1 MIGELVFLVVLVVLA
16 LLVVW
21 LSWQQVKAARTA
33 AEIAHADAD
42 QARAVQAALIAS
54 TQGAQLALVAAVQ
67 EPLLELVNR
76 QAALIAA
83 DDALAYQALRAMDVA
98 GSYDDDSTAPDT
110 EENADGFGA
119 DRDAEEAG
127 QGGDPFMA
135 GNIFNAD
142 L

>member
-16 LLVVW
+16 LLVAW
-21 LSWQQVKAARTA
+21 LSWQQVKAAREA
-33 AEIAHADAD
+33 AESAHADAD
-42 QARAVQAALIAS
+42 RARMMQVEIIAAS
-54 TQGAQLALVAAVQ
+54 QSAQLALVAAVQ
-67 EPLLELVNR
+67 DPLLELVNR

-98 GSYDDDSTAPDT
+98 GSYDDGSTAPDT

-135 GNIFNAD
+135 GDIFDAN

>member
-16 LLVVW
+16 LLVMW

-42 QARAVQAALIAS
+42 QARAAQAALIAS
-54 TQGAQLALVAAVQ
+54 TQDAQLALVAAVQ

-83 DDALAYQALRAMDVA
+83 DDALAYQALRAMDVT
-98 GSYDDDSTAPDT
+98 GSYDDGSTAPDT